1 MPLQIKRYVN
11 GEAVSPAAFFG
22 AKYKNERASSLLGR
36 VMGRAKAPGAQEK
49 GPGNAPPQAA
59 AGKDRGLSL

>member
-11 GEAVSPAAFFG
+11 GKAVGPAEFFG

-36 VMGRAKAPGAQEK
+36 VMGRSKAPGAQEK
-49 GPGNAPPQAA
+49 DAENVPQAT
-59 AGKDRGLSL
+59 AGKGGGLSL